1 MKKMLLF
8 VAAMF
13 TAATSFAQS
22 GIEVA
27 EPAWTKTI
35 TDAVDEASDVNVYAP
50 VVITDQGQ
58 IIKTGT
64 FTQAF
69 SFARKSLEPIAKSAY
84 IVKYDKDG
92 YELWGNALQGAA
104 TITAITA
111 DVAGNIFVAGVFAD
125 KVIITSTDGETVE
138 INGMENMI
146 DQISGFIAAYD
157 KDGKLLAYKTVI
169 PEVKEFGTSD
179 EKEEN
184 NEEGEGGEEEF
195 GPYYDKDSQ
204 FWINKI
210 AVSGDKVY
218 FTVKYVGDCTLDD
231 VKLEGKIRDA
241 LGDGSFY
248 IDLYSFAVIELDKNL
263 SNARLLADLYASEST
278 LMDFSDMQPRD
289 MRFAVDGDNVFV
301 AWTGTGDITMKIGNE
316 SMDYSFEYGY
326 LDQEHPFVVAN
337 ATTKQAAVFHAPA
350 SEQTALFRKF
360 ADMQVVGEKLY
371 IAGTY
376 IDALPFDNTKTS
388 TSSCDA
394 FVAVLNTSDL
404 SLECAE
410 TSGLDE
416 NAEGGNKNN
425 EKVTAMIVDG
435 SDVNLLIDVVEET
448 TKTTTVVGTYGFV
461 YYSADDARNIRA
473 LPVSYHVSAVSV
485 GTAGTAINA
494 DEGTESKVMFFTDE
508 FFTLGIE
515 TIDNEQKDI
524 KNGAVYN
531 LQGQRVKKATKGV
544 FIQNGKKVVISR

>member
-111 DVAGNIFVAGVFAD
+111 DVAGNIYVAGVFAD
-125 KVIITSTDGETVE
+125 KVIITSTDGQTVE
-138 INGMENMI
+138 INGVEDVLEQEASFLI
-146 DQISGFIAAYD
+146 VYD
-157 KDGKLLAYKTVI
+157 KDGKLLANR
-169 PEVKEFGTSD
+169 EFVPSKNLTLFMETLDLGA
-179 EKEEN
+179 
-184 NEEGEGGEEEF
+184 
-195 GPYYDKDSQ
+195 YYECEAS
-204 FWINKI
+204 FIINKI
-210 AVSGDKVY
+210 ALGKDKIYLTASYKGLNDIDGAALNGKVLNY
-218 FTVKYVGDCTLDD
+218 FDNM
-231 VKLEGKIRDA
+231 
-241 LGDGSFY
+241 Y
-248 IDLYSFAVIELDKNL
+248 IDLKGFAALQLDKDL
-263 SNARLLADLYASEST
+263 TNAKILANVYTSESA
-278 LMDFSDMQPRD
+278 LYGDLQIVPESMKL
-289 MRFAVDGDNVFV
+289 AVDGDNVFV
-301 AWTGTGDITMKIGNE
+301 AWTGWGDLTMSIN
-316 SMDYSFEYGY
+316 DNTQDFSFEQK
-326 LDQEHPFVVAN
+326 LEVINDEPTNSREHGFVVAN
-337 ATTKQAAVFHAPA
+337 ITTGKTEVFHAPVEA
-350 SEQTALFRKF
+350 SLGPFFTI
-360 ADMQVVGEKLY
+360 ADMQVDNSKLY
-371 IAGTY
+371 ISGTY
-376 IDALPFDNTKTS
+376 IGALPFDNTKTS

-404 SLECAE
+404 SLDGAE
-410 TSGLDE
+410 TSGMDE

-435 SDVNLLIDVVEET
+435 DDINLLIDVVEET
-448 TKTTTVVGTYGFV
+448 TRTTTVVGTYGFV

-485 GTAGTAINA
+485 GTAGTAVNA
-494 DEGTESKVMFFTDE
+494 DEGTESKVMFFSDD
-508 FFTLGIE
+508 FFTLGINNLE
-515 TIDNEQKDI
+515 ADDLKNLGTQK
-524 KNGAVYN
+524 VYDLSGRRVAADG
-531 LQGQRVKKATKGV
+531 LQKG
-544 FIQNGKKVVISR
+544 IYITNGKKVVISR

>member
-1 MKKMLLF
+1 MKKTLLF
-8 VAAMF
+8 VAAML

-27 EPAWTKTI
+27 EPTWTKTI
-35 TDAVDEASDVNVYAP
+35 TDAVDAAADANVNAP

-58 IIKTGT
+58 IVKTGA

-69 SFARKSLEPIAKSAY
+69 TFAGKELEPIAKSAY

-125 KVIITSTDGETVE
+125 KVIITSTDGSTVE
-138 INGMENMI
+138 INGMEDEI
-146 DQISGFIAAYD
+146 EQVSGFIAAYD
-157 KDGKLLAYKTVI
+157 KDGKLLAHKTVI
-169 PEVKEFGTSD
+169 PEVNWELFYTALAM
-179 EKEEN
+179 
-184 NEEGEGGEEEF
+184 EGF
-195 GPYYDKDSQ
+195 YLTDSQ

-218 FTVKYVGDCTLDD
+218 FSVRYVGDCTLDD
-231 VKLEGKIRDA
+231 VKLEGKILDMFGMGM
-241 LGDGSFY
+241 LCM
-248 IDLYSFAVIELDKNL
+248 DLNSFAVVELDKDL
-263 SNARLLADLYASEST
+263 TNAKVLASVYPSESV
-278 LMDFSDMQPRD
+278 LYGEVEMMPRD
-289 MRFAVDGDNVFV
+289 MKFAVDGDNVFV
-301 AWTGTGDITMKIGNE
+301 AWTGTGDLTMTIGDE
-316 SMDYSFEYGY
+316 SKDYSFKYGS
-326 LDQEHPFVVAN
+326 DAQEHPFVVAN
-337 ATTKQAAVFHAPA
+337 VTTKKTAVFHAPV
-350 SEQTALFRKF
+350 SEHTALFRKF

-404 SLECAE
+404 TVECAE
-410 TSGLDE
+410 TSGMDE

-435 SDVNLLIDVVEET
+435 NDISLLIDVVEET
-448 TKTTTVVGTYGFV
+448 TKTTTVVETYGFC
-461 YYSADDARNIRA
+461 YYSADDVRNIRA
-473 LPVSYHVSAVSV
+473 LPVSYHVTAVSV
-485 GTAGTAINA
+485 GTAGTAVSA
-494 DEGTESKVMFFTDE
+494 DEGTDSKAMFFSDD
-508 FFTLGIE
+508 FFTLGIKA
-515 TIDNEQKDI
+515 IDNSQLSIDK
-524 KNGAVYN
+524 GAVYN

-544 FIQNGKKVVISR
+544 YIQNGKKFVISR